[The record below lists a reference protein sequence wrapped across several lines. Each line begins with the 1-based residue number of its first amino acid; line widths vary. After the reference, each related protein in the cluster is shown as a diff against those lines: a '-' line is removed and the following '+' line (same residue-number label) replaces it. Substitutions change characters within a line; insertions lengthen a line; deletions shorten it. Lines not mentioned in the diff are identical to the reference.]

1 MQVCLGPQGFQKG
14 MSKLPPKRAEFY
26 TKSSGIRRGFVAV
39 TPGPHLQAEPPGQ
52 KEPRAAAGK
61 GEAGPGWLID

>member
-26 TKSSGIRRGFVAV
+26 TKSTKGRIQIHMASKGKEILD
-39 TPGPHLQAEPPGQ
+39 TKKWGPEKAEGT
-52 KEPRAAAGK
+52 KISS
-61 GEAGPGWLID
+61 L

>member
-26 TKSSGIRRGFVAV
+26 TKSTKGRIQIHMASKGKEILD
-39 TPGPHLQAEPPGQ
+39 TKKWGPEKAEGT
-52 KEPRAAAGK
+52 KISY
-61 GEAGPGWLID
+61 L